1 MYVQWKGGKVLKVK
15 DDVEFYRN
23 WWTFDSSARDLL
35 ESLLPQRFHTLGYS
49 KMIRGSEFVY
59 FPGELPIMLVAHVDT
74 VFPEVPK
81 TPVLDKKTCCL
92 SAEEGIGAD
101 DRAGVAAI
109 VEALRLTAKK
119 PHVLFLDKEEEGCIG
134 AKQAVKLLK
143 APEVN
148 CIIELDRRG
157 REDMVFYSCDNPEFE
172 DYIKEFGFKFT
183 YGSVTDISY
192 LCPKWG
198 IAGVNLSVGYYFP
211 HAKTEYLNLEEWAD
225 TVKKLC
231 KILRNPPKKKYEY
244 IERKWSGYGFYT
256 QYDTGKYS
264 TNIKPFYSSLY
275 LTITAYDLSKKFG
288 GTSAEWEE
296 FIDKHYSKLIH
307 RLKIAAFDA
316 ILEFYVEGE
325 DEVNFPPVENK

>member
-1 MYVQWKGGKVLKVK
+1 MIKKGGKVLWGN
-15 DDVEFYRN
+15 VEFYRN
-23 WWTFDSSARDLL
+23 WWAFDSSARDLL
-35 ESLLPQRFHTLGYS
+35 EILLPQRFHTLGYS

-74 VFPEVPK
+74 VCPEVPK
-81 TPVLDKKTCCL
+81 TPVLNKKTGCL
-92 SAEEGIGAD
+92 SAEEGLGAD

-109 VEALRLTAKK
+109 VEAILLTAKR
-119 PHVLFLDKEEEGCIG
+119 PHVLFLDKEEVGCIG

-157 REDMVFYSCDNPEFE
+157 REDMVFYTCDNPEFE
-172 DYIKEFGFKFT
+172 DYIGKFGFKIA
-183 YGSVTDISY
+183 YGSVTDISI

-211 HAKTEYLNLEEWAD
+211 HSKTEYLKLDEWEA
-225 TVKKLC
+225 TVKKIV
-231 KILRNPPKKKYEY
+231 KILKNPPKKKYEY
-244 IERKWSGYGFYT
+244 IEREWSGYGFYT
-256 QYDTGKYS
+256 QYGTGKYS
-264 TNIKPFYSSLY
+264 KPFYSSLY

-288 GTSAEWEE
+288 GTLSEWRE
-296 FIDKHYSKLIH
+296 FIDKHYSELVR
-307 RLKIAAFDA
+307 RLKVAAFDT

-325 DEVNFPPVENK
+325 DDVDFILKENK